1 MARAEAINWLFT
13 INNPSAQH
21 EEDLGT
27 VPYRYLI
34 FQYEQGE
41 EGTVHI
47 QGYFVL
53 QQKMRLTAL
62 KKLLPTAHL
71 EVRRGTHLQAKDYC
85 SKPETRLDGPY
96 EYGSEEGI
104 AIVRGQRTDMST
116 VKADIDAGAKMVDIA
131 RNHFGVF
138 LRYERGLRSYMD
150 ITLPGQD
157 FYRRGKACYPYLWG
171 PSRTGKTRRAVQE
184 NPGAYRLM
192 KPERGADV
200 LWGDYEGQ
208 DTVIVDE
215 FYSWIPYTKL
225 LTWVDKYPGVLVRKL
240 LDK

>member
-1 MARAEAINWLFT
+1 MSKEKRAQYT
-13 INNPSAQH
+13 SK
-21 EEDLGT
+21 GT
-27 VPYRYLI
+27 LCSNK
-34 FQYEQGE
+34 
-41 EGTVHI
+41 
-47 QGYFVL
+47 
-53 QQKMRLTAL
+53 KMRLTAL

-150 ITLPGQD
+150 ITLPDRTFTEGE
-157 FYRRGKACYPYLWG
+157 KACYPYLLG
-171 PSRTGKTRRAVQE
+171 TFQNG
-184 NPGAYRLM
+184 
-192 KPERGADV
+192 
-200 LWGDYEGQ
+200 
-208 DTVIVDE
+208 
-215 FYSWIPYTKL
+215 
-225 LTWVDKYPGVLVRKL
+225 
-240 LDK
+240 